1 MFKVNKIAIFFFIII
16 LDLLLHC
23 LENIFMRVQG
33 KEYLIGDM
41 PVKNYSRQKHAM
53 FNIGKFMSRNG
64 TFDFTDFPLFLY
76 LLNEEE

>member
-1 MFKVNKIAIFFFIII
+1 
-16 LDLLLHC
+16 
-23 LENIFMRVQG
+23 MRVQG

-41 PVKNYSRQKHAM
+41 LVKNYSRQKHAM
-53 FNIGKFMSRNG
+53 FNIGKFMSRNR